1 MDAERTKKL
10 EELTKKKIE
19 VYPYTYKKTH
29 NSETVHSD
37 FSKLN
42 GKKVSVAGRI
52 MAKRGH
58 GKIYFLDLQ
67 DTTGKIQSVC
77 MIDKVKKGFEI
88 IELLDIGDVIGV
100 SGKVIKTKR
109 GEISVEANE
118 VTFLVKSLLPLPEKW
133 HGLKD
138 TEIKYRQRYVD
149 LIVSPESRKVFSIRS
164 KVVQGI
170 REFLNAKEFIEVET
184 PMLQPIPGGA
194 AAKPFVTYHN
204 TLDMNLYLRIAPE
217 LYLKRLVTG
226 GFERV
231 FEINRN
237 FRNEGISTQHN
248 PEFTMLEFYWAY
260 KDYEDSMELCEDMV
274 IYVMKKVLGKTEVEY
289 QGTKLNFKKPWKRIT
304 MAQAF
309 KKYANIDLEKIKTR
323 EDALKV
329 AKQKGLNIAND
340 ATRALVL
347 DDVFKDLVESKLIQ
361 PTFLIDY
368 PKDMCPLTKE
378 KRGNPELVERFELF
392 INGSEIMNAYSE
404 LNDPVEQRKRFEE
417 QLKDRE
423 AGDDTAQL
431 MDEDFL
437 ASMEYGMPPMSGV
450 GVGIDRLVMFL
461 TDSPSI
467 RDVILFPH
475 MRPEK
480 PEKKEEKN

>member
-1 MDAERTKKL
+1 
-10 EELTKKKIE
+10 
-19 VYPYTYKKTH
+19 
-29 NSETVHSD
+29 
-37 FSKLN
+37 
-42 GKKVSVAGRI
+42 
-52 MAKRGH
+52 
-58 GKIYFLDLQ
+58 
-67 DTTGKIQSVC
+67 

>member
-217 LYLKRLVTG
+217 LY
-226 GFERV
+226 
-231 FEINRN
+231 
-237 FRNEGISTQHN
+237 
-248 PEFTMLEFYWAY
+248 
-260 KDYEDSMELCEDMV
+260 
-274 IYVMKKVLGKTEVEY
+274 
-289 QGTKLNFKKPWKRIT
+289 
-304 MAQAF
+304 
-309 KKYANIDLEKIKTR
+309 
-323 EDALKV
+323 
-329 AKQKGLNIAND
+329 
-340 ATRALVL
+340 
-347 DDVFKDLVESKLIQ
+347 
-361 PTFLIDY
+361 
-368 PKDMCPLTKE
+368 
-378 KRGNPELVERFELF
+378 
-392 INGSEIMNAYSE
+392 
-404 LNDPVEQRKRFEE
+404 
-417 QLKDRE
+417 
-423 AGDDTAQL
+423 
-431 MDEDFL
+431 
-437 ASMEYGMPPMSGV
+437 
-450 GVGIDRLVMFL
+450 
-461 TDSPSI
+461 
-467 RDVILFPH
+467 
-475 MRPEK
+475 
-480 PEKKEEKN
+480 